1 MGPSC
6 VNASSLRLRSTRMY
20 LAHHSRLNAEG
31 TDVVIGDPALLMPSS
46 EHETM
51 SIFVAGDKCS
61 RSFGEFGREKP

>member
-1 MGPSC
+1 
-6 VNASSLRLRSTRMY
+6 MY